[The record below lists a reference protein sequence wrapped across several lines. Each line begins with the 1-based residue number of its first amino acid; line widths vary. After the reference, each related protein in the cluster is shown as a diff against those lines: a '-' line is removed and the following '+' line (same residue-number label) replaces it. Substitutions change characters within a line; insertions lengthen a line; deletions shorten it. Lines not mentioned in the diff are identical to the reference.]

1 MKKKPKKK
9 SHRNAGRAPSLPPM
23 RGVPR
28 RSQRAAPAPDDPI
41 DWGVIGATLAGAAG
55 GALGGAFIGK
65 HTSRV
70 GASLVMTTGGLVGA
84 ALAHGPIR
92 AASLSVMAV
101 GAGQFADAIMA
112 KPAPSKEPAKRNS
125 YDDDDD
131 GTGYGER
138 RQAALPAPEPEPSP
152 SLREALARAHA
163 AVAVAYPDDDYAAH
177 SFAA

>member
-1 MKKKPKKK
+1 MKKKHKK
-9 SHRNAGRAPSLPPM
+9 HQRNASRPPSLQHL

-28 RSQRAAPAPDDPI
+28 RSQRAAPAANDPI

-55 GALGGAFIGK
+55 GAIGGAFIGK

-101 GAGQFADAIMA
+101 GAGQFADAIMMS
-112 KPAPSKEPAKRNS
+112 KPAPAKRNG

-131 GTGYGER
+131 GTGYAER
-138 RQAALPAPEPEPSP
+138 RQAALPPPESEPSP
-152 SLREALARAHA
+152 SLRDALARAHA